1 MRESVYVDG
10 HSCWV
15 WVVVV
20 VVVLELYTCVAFMGG
35 RGQGAGIGTHV
46 SGVSECVSFYICVVD
61 CGVTVW
67 LLCDYL

>member
-1 MRESVYVDG
+1 MCG
-10 HSCWV
+10 IH
-15 WVVVV
+15 
-20 VVVLELYTCVAFMGG
+20 GG
-35 RGQGAGIGTHV
+35 QGAGGQGAGIGTHV